1 MGFSDRTERLLSAIS
16 YLPPPLIKVTHK
28 NKSPDR
34 ARERDQISNIHR
46 YNQGHKGTTTTMKA
60 VLLTVCS
67 LLAATPCMGFAPIHH
82 AARRVAVS
90 SATLSTPLTLQALP
104 MDVMDLALNSNN
116 HDAITNMMAS
126 SSMIL
131 SETEAWVQPLSL
143 VMGPTLNFFS
153 FAMVRFASSLKV
165 HATILICEEFMKAN
179 IASLSKLFLENS
191 CAVSSSHGTHPPTS
205 MNFHST
211 S

>member
-1 MGFSDRTERLLSAIS
+1 
-16 YLPPPLIKVTHK
+16 
-28 NKSPDR
+28 
-34 ARERDQISNIHR
+34 
-46 YNQGHKGTTTTMKA
+46 MKA

-82 AARRVAVS
+82 AARRVAVP
-90 SATLSTPLTLQALP
+90 SATLSTPLLTLQASP

-165 HATILICEEFMKAN
+165 HAIIN
-179 IASLSKLFLENS
+179 
-191 CAVSSSHGTHPPTS
+191 V
-205 MNFHST
+205 
-211 S
+211 